1 VIFFAGSHTSHSQGQ
16 GGGSCS
22 ECKKL
27 VAKGALCEHHRRLAS
42 RENSM
47 SQLAP
52 GRARFCSQQADSD
65 EMDEGIGENDVSI
78 FDLFP
83 RSTFETLFFQTEVPE
98 TATRKPRD
106 FIASVL
112 RETRTLRN
120 VQGHQDS
127 CGIG

>member
-1 VIFFAGSHTSHSQGQ
+1 MLDFALS
-16 GGGSCS
+16 
-22 ECKKL
+22 K
-27 VAKGALCEHHRRLAS
+27 
-42 RENSM
+42 
-47 SQLAP
+47 
-52 GRARFCSQQADSD
+52 ADSD

-98 TATRKPRD
+98 TATRNPRD